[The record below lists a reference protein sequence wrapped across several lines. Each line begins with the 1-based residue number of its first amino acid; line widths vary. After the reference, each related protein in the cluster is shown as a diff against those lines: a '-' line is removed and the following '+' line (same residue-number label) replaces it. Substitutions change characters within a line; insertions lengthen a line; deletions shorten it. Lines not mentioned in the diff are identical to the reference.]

1 MGYGKNNQNGH
12 FSIMAALR
20 EFRAR
25 HYHPIP
31 DLQICSLKNKY
42 YKVLSELQERL
53 YTDDRIGQLTESGSG
68 AGVAQPGR
76 VGNKLLTLPDERD
89 IFSGNHLIGEHH
101 MFKKAALVTSVLMIS
116 TAITHAEGPYRIGI
130 TQNNVG
136 VDSYQTT
143 YERAFEEAAE
153 EKGNVDVV
161 VLDAGG
167 DVARQIGQMNNL
179 IQQRVDAIII
189 WPTNGQAVIPAIRQA
204 YNAGI
209 PVIVTNSKIA
219 EPGLEFIAAF
229 SGPDNVQQG
238 ISSAEM
244 MCQALDGQG
253 QIVQIAGQP
262 GYTTAMERSKGF
274 EDRLAEVCPDVEIL
288 ETQPG
293 DWNREKAQRV
303 MENFLT
309 KYDQIDGVYS
319 GDDNMGV
326 GALNAAKGAGRA
338 GEMIFIGATNF
349 AVGYEAIE
357 RGEYYGSIYQS
368 PVDDARSALQT
379 ALDVLEGKDVPK
391 MNFFETPKITAE
403 NIDQFDKPVF

>member
-1 MGYGKNNQNGH
+1 
-12 FSIMAALR
+12 
-20 EFRAR
+20 
-25 HYHPIP
+25 
-31 DLQICSLKNKY
+31 
-42 YKVLSELQERL
+42 
-53 YTDDRIGQLTESGSG
+53 
-68 AGVAQPGR
+68 
-76 VGNKLLTLPDERD
+76 
-89 IFSGNHLIGEHH
+89 
-101 MFKKAALVTSVLMIS
+101 MFKKTVLVTSVLLS
-116 TAITHAEGPYRIGI
+116 TATTVQAEETYRIGI

-143 YERAFEEAAE
+143 YESAFEAAAE
-153 EKGNVDVV
+153 RSDNVDVV

-167 DVARQIGQMNNL
+167 DVARQIGQVRNL

-189 WPTNGQAVIPAIRQA
+189 WPTNGQAVIPTLRQA
-204 YNAGI
+204 HRAGI
-209 PVIVTNSKIA
+209 PVVVTNSKIA
-219 EPGLEFIAAF
+219 EAGLEFIAAF

-238 ISSAEM
+238 ASSAEM
-244 MCQALDGQG
+244 MCEALGGEG

-274 EDRLAEVCPDVEIL
+274 EDRLAESCPDVEIL

-309 KYDQIDGVYS
+309 KYDDIDGVYA

-326 GALNAAKGAGRA
+326 GALNAAKSAGRA
-338 GEMIFIGATNF
+338 RDIAFIGATNF

-368 PVDDARSALQT
+368 PVDDAEAALQT
-379 ALDVLEGKDVPK
+379 ALDILEGKEVPK
-391 MNFFETPKITAE
+391 MNFFETPKITADNLTE
-403 NIDQFDKPVF
+403 FDKPVF